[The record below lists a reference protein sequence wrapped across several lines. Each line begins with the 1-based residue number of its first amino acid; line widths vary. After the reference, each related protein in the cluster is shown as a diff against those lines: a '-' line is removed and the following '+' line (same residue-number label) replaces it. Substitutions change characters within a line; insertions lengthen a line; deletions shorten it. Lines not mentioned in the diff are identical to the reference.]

1 MPMDRVSSLVALA
14 ALLATS
20 CTGKPADA
28 GGQRTAAQ
36 AKTPSTAV
44 AKPEFVKVTA
54 EGRAVPELVRES
66 KARAD
71 AEGRRL
77 LVYVG
82 ASWCEPCQVFHRAV
96 EAGELDGKLAGV
108 RFLEFDTDTDR
119 DALVE
124 GGYGGSLIPRFAL
137 PGADGRGTDA
147 KIEGG
152 VKGDGAVD
160 HIVQRLEPLLARA
173 GT

>member
-1 MPMDRVSSLVALA
+1 MDRVTSLVALA
-14 ALLATS
+14 ALLATA
-20 CTGKPADA
+20 CTGKPTDTGAKRAD
-28 GGQRTAAQ
+28 AQ
-36 AKTPSTAV
+36 AKTPTASV

-54 EGRAVPELVRES
+54 EGRALPELVRES
-66 KARAD
+66 KTRAD

-82 ASWCEPCQVFHRAV
+82 ATWCEPCQVFHRAV
-96 EAGELDGKLAGV
+96 EAGELDGELAGV
-108 RFLEFDTDTDR
+108 RFLEFDADADR
-119 DALVE
+119 EALVD
-124 GGYGGSLIPRFAL
+124 GGYGGTLIPRFAL

-160 HIVQRLEPLLARA
+160 HIVQRLRPLLARA
-173 GT
+173 GA